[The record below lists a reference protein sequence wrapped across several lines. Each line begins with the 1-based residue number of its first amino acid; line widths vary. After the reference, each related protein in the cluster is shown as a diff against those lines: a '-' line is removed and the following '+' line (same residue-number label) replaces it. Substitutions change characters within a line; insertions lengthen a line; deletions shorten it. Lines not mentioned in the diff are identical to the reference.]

1 MLAFRDLWRVYFR
14 LLWVRTLQTPVVGPG
29 GNLNCLFVSAGLFA
43 KFVQFSERLFFSKQ
57 CYFFLYK
64 PLTTQTLCFLGNLN
78 TDWISLILSLFLYH
92 LSHLFFCHPI
102 IFLNNSLCCCVFLL
116 FSMTCF
122 PPLSICISEGTHPMF
137 FVQQP
142 FFVFEHMWQVKCQIV
157 IVYFVIF
164 LFQWMMGRCINE
176 L

>member
-14 LLWVRTLQTPVVGPG
+14 LLWVRTLQTPVIGPG

-92 LSHLFFCHPI
+92 HSPLFFCHPI
-102 IFLNNSLCCCVFLL
+102 IFLNNSLCCCAFLL

-122 PPLSICISEGTHPMF
+122 PPLVHLHFWRGSFNAFYATI
-137 FVQQP
+137 FV
-142 FFVFEHMWQVKCQIV
+142 VFEHMWQVKCQIV
-157 IVYFVIF
+157 IVYFVIP
-164 LFQWMMGRCINE
+164 LFPWMMGTCINE